1 MLIIVD
7 LTLHVPIHFGEHD
20 VVGRTGIDVVTFG
33 TDGGKFTF
41 EVYVRRDARVL
52 ELTQAFERE
61 EIEVAVG
68 YNGFESSLSIVRG
81 TVLLS
86 CEPTK
91 EVSRSIVQQVRNE
104 VMTDTDV
111 GFSLSVG
118 KGRSFAVKSHRHR
131 HVARQITCVQV
142 GCGMIVTM
150 SLVRFAQT
158 ICGFLS
164 VGLEEIAVG
173 MSPPDLISRELQGH
187 LFDDPLP
194 DEGLKFVRAHNNLG
208 FGCRRDTR
216 R

>member
-1 MLIIVD
+1 M
-7 LTLHVPIHFGEHD
+7 
-20 VVGRTGIDVVTFG
+20 
-33 TDGGKFTF
+33 FTF
-41 EVYVRRDARVL
+41 ELSFKAGDKLISFDKDVKITGGFLCGSGEGVGEGETFGADRSEFTIEVFIGHDARVL

-91 EVSRSIVQQVRNE
+91 EVRRAIVQQVRNE

-111 GFSLSVG
+111 GFSLAVG
-118 KGRSFAVKSHRHR
+118 KGRSFAEESHRHR

-142 GCGMIVTM
+142 GGGMIVTM
-150 SLVRFAQT
+150 SLVRFGKM

-164 VGLEEIAVG
+164 VGLEKIAIR

-187 LFDDPLP
+187 LFDNPLP
-194 DEGLKFVRAHNNLG
+194 DEGL
-208 FGCRRDTR
+208 
-216 R
+216 

>member
-1 MLIIVD
+1 MV
-7 LTLHVPIHFGEHD
+7 TL
-20 VVGRTGIDVVTFG
+20 G

-68 YNGFESSLSIVRG
+68 YNGFESSLSIVGG

-91 EVSRSIVQQVRNE
+91 EVSRSIIQQVRNE

-111 GFSLSVG
+111 WFSLAVG

-131 HVARQITCVQV
+131 HVARQIACV
-142 GCGMIVTM
+142 
-150 SLVRFAQT
+150 
-158 ICGFLS
+158 
-164 VGLEEIAVG
+164 
-173 MSPPDLISRELQGH
+173 
-187 LFDDPLP
+187 
-194 DEGLKFVRAHNNLG
+194 
-208 FGCRRDTR
+208 
-216 R
+216 